1 MTTRVLAAGTLLA
14 LVAVTARAA
23 ETPTPPGPGSS
34 PSPRTLG
41 GHLPSRTGPDI
52 TSGRGIVVG
61 GEVGGQG
68 GKLVPWGGTVV
79 LTRRDAVSPGTG
91 TCAFNIAYD
100 EVNREALETGRSFV
114 NVLRRGNLEVS
125 RQTNRHLGPGEA
137 RKVFTQAYLAS
148 GPAAQTLSLT
158 LDAEG
163 NVAETNEAN
172 NRFEITYLLRED
184 CAPPTPPAR

>member
-1 MTTRVLAAGTLLA
+1 MTKRILAAGALLA
-14 LVAVTARAA
+14 LLIGTAPAA

-34 PSPRTLG
+34 SSPRT
-41 GHLPSRTGPDI
+41 HAVQLPTRAGPDI

-79 LTRRDAVSPGTG
+79 LTRRDAVSPRTG

-100 EVNREALETGRSFV
+100 EVNREPSETSRSFV
-114 NVLRRGNLEVS
+114 NVLRRGTLEVA
-125 RQTNRHLGPGEA
+125 RQTNRHLGPSEA

-148 GPAAQTLSLT
+148 GPAAHTLSLT
-158 LDAEG
+158 LDAERT
-163 NVAETNEAN
+163 VAETDESN
-172 NRFEITYLLRED
+172 NRFEITYLLKED

>member
-1 MTTRVLAAGTLLA
+1 MTKRILAAGALLA
-14 LVAVTARAA
+14 LLIGTAPAA

-34 PSPRTLG
+34 SSPRAPAVQ
-41 GHLPSRTGPDI
+41 LPSRTGPDI

-79 LTRRDAVSPGTG
+79 LTRRDAVSPRTG

-100 EVNREALETGRSFV
+100 EVNREPSETSRSFV
-114 NVLRRGNLEVS
+114 NVLRRGTLEVA
-125 RQTNRHLGPGEA
+125 RQTNRHLGPSEA

-148 GPAAQTLSLT
+148 GPAAHTLSLT
-158 LDAEG
+158 LDAERT
-163 NVAETNEAN
+163 VAETDESN
-172 NRFEITYLLRED
+172 NRFEITYLLKED

>member
-1 MTTRVLAAGTLLA
+1 MTKRILAAGALLA
-14 LVAVTARAA
+14 LLIGTAPAA
-23 ETPTPPGPGSS
+23 ETPTPLGPGSS
-34 PSPRTLG
+34 SSPRTPAVQ
-41 GHLPSRTGPDI
+41 LPSRTGPDI

-79 LTRRDAVSPGTG
+79 LTRRDAVSPRTG

-100 EVNREALETGRSFV
+100 EVNREPSETGRSFV
-114 NVLRRGNLEVS
+114 NVLRRGTLEVA
-125 RQTNRHLGPGEA
+125 RQTNRHLGPSEA

-148 GPAAQTLSLT
+148 GPAAHTLSLT

-163 NVAETNEAN
+163 AVAETDESN
-172 NRFEITYLLRED
+172 NRFEITYLLRDD
-184 CAPPTPPAR
+184 CAPPTPPR